1 MNTEVK
7 PGKYVL
13 AVSGG
18 VDSMV
23 LLDILSK
30 QKDVQLIVAHYDH
43 GIRKES
49 GQDREFVQFTADR
62 LSLPF
67 ESESG
72 NLGERTSEAVAREK
86 RYDFLRKMKNKYAA
100 NSIITAHHQ
109 DDLLETMVLN
119 IWRGTHRKGLS
130 SLSSNKD
137 LLRPLLAY
145 TKEQLITYAKQQG
158 IDWVEDKTNTDT
170 RYVRNYIRAK
180 VMPHI
185 KQSQRKKLLDIQ
197 KKIAALN
204 AQIDQE
210 IASLLQDFNDTV
222 DRSWFVQLPFA
233 VACEVVAEILRRHE
247 QELTQMSIYNTVI
260 AVRTLPL
267 GKRFEISGSLVI
279 ESNKQQVH
287 FVRTS
292 T

>member
-1 MNTEVK
+1 
-7 PGKYVL
+7 
-13 AVSGG
+13 
-18 VDSMV
+18 
-23 LLDILSK
+23 
-30 QKDVQLIVAHYDH
+30 
-43 GIRKES
+43 
-49 GQDREFVQFTADR
+49 
-62 LSLPF
+62 
-67 ESESG
+67 
-72 NLGERTSEAVAREK
+72 
-86 RYDFLRKMKNKYAA
+86 
-100 NSIITAHHQ
+100 
-109 DDLLETMVLN
+109 
-119 IWRGTHRKGLS
+119 
-130 SLSSNKD
+130 
-137 LLRPLLAY
+137 
-145 TKEQLITYAKQQG
+145 
-158 IDWVEDKTNTDT
+158 
-170 RYVRNYIRAK
+170 
-180 VMPHI
+180 MPHI

-287 FVRTS
+287 FVRTI